1 MKNVALASFIS
12 HIGLKIGSLELD
24 HISGRKIKSYLF
36 FLFDG
41 AVGSLPLRYTDLVAW
56 TDRFQFFSHHRGP
69 LTI

>member
-1 MKNVALASFIS
+1 VKNVALASFIS

-41 AVGSLPLRYTDLVAW
+41 AVGSLPLRYTD
-56 TDRFQFFSHHRGP
+56 
-69 LTI
+69 